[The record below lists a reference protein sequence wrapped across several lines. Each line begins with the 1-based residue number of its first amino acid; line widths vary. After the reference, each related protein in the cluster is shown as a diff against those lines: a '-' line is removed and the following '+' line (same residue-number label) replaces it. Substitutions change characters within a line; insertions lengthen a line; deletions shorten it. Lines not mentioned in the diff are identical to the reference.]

1 MKNAIIMKK
10 LNLQTGIISII
21 ILLAAFTRIM
31 PHPPNFSPMAAIGLF
46 GAAHFAKKWQAF
58 LIPLIG
64 IWISDLVINN
74 FVYSSHSSNFV
85 WFYGGFYWQYIS
97 YVFIIFAGLFI
108 FNKGISVTNTLGGMV
123 SSSGIFFLF
132 SNFGVWAGGA
142 MYTKNISGLITC
154 YAAGIPFIHNTII
167 SDALFTTVL
176 FGTYYLLQTEYS
188 YLKLKHLRYS

>member
-1 MKNAIIMKK
+1 MKK

>member
-1 MKNAIIMKK
+1 MKK

-132 SNFGVWAGGA
+132 SNFGVWAGGT

>member
-1 MKNAIIMKK
+1 MKK

-74 FVYSSHSSNFV
+74 FVYSSQSSNFV

>member
-1 MKNAIIMKK
+1 MKK

-46 GAAHFAKKWQAF
+46 GAAHFEKKWQAF

-74 FVYSSHSSNFV
+74 FIYSSHSSNFV
-85 WFYGGFYWQYIS
+85 WFYDGFYWQYIS

-108 FNKGISVTNTLGGMV
+108 FNKGISVTKTLGGML
-123 SSSGIFFLF
+123 SSSGIFFLV
-132 SNFGVWAGGA
+132 SNFGVWAGGT
-142 MYTKNISGLITC
+142 MYTKNITGLITC

-167 SDALFTTVL
+167 SDTLFTTVL

>member
-1 MKNAIIMKK
+1 MKK

-31 PHPPNFSPMAAIGLF
+31 PHPPNFSPMAASGLF

-58 LIPLIG
+58 LIPLIW

-74 FVYSSHSSNFV
+74 IVYSSHSSNFV

-132 SNFGVWAGGA
+132 SNLGVWAGGA

>member
-1 MKNAIIMKK
+1 MKK

-142 MYTKNISGLITC
+142 MYTKNFSGLITC

>member
-1 MKNAIIMKK
+1 MKK

-142 MYTKNISGLITC
+142 MYTKNFSGLITC

-188 YLKLKHLRYS
+188 YLKLKYLRYS